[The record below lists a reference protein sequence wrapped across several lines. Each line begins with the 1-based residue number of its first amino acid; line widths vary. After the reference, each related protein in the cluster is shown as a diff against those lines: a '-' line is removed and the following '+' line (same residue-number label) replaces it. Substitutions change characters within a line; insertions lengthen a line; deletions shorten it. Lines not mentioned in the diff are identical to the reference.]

1 MDINLLRES
10 KILCLKLKREKLNQE
25 LRYLYNYREYLI
37 KQKEEKGKEKEPPF
51 VKRLVLKKVLD
62 CQDLFYF
69 KEISSNK
76 KSLTYSLMSEGKRV
90 WIKKK

>member
-37 KQKEEKGKEKEPPF
+37 KEKEDKEKEPMF
-51 VKRLVLKKVLD
+51 VKRLVLKMSLNILNLHL
-62 CQDLFYF
+62 CFLFR
-69 KEISSNK
+69 K
-76 KSLTYSLMSEGKRV
+76 
-90 WIKKK
+90 